1 MKKIPSPPLYT
12 ESITSQI
19 ENLSIATNNSNSN
32 NDTLNQQLEELI
44 NQYEINDEYA
54 EKLKVLKDFKIVFI
68 LDDSSSMNTK
78 LINSPLN
85 KKDNSNQVSRWDEL
99 QYFTSLIIEIAIIF
113 NPFGCDVY
121 FLNRKNQ
128 SNVIDKEQLSKSFID
143 QPNGYT
149 PLESRLKQVLND
161 NPDRSKKLL
170 IMIVT
175 DGEPTDL
182 HGEINIKQFKDC
194 LLSRPDNVYT
204 TIAACTDD
212 DVSVEYLNNWDR
224 DVPRLDIVDDYRSEK
239 AQIKQ
244 TKGKDYSL
252 DVPRLDI
259 VDDYRSEKAQIKQ
272 TKGKDYSFTFG
283 DYIVKSL
290 IGSID
295 SDLNQ
300 LDGN

>member
-1 MKKIPSPPLYT
+1 MTSKNKMKKILPPPLYA
-12 ESITSQI
+12 ESISSQI
-19 ENLSIATNNSNSN
+19 ENRSIATNNYNSN
-32 NDTLNQQLEELI
+32 NNDILNQNLEELI
-44 NQYEINDEYA
+44 NQYEINNEYA

-85 KKDNSNQVSRWDEL
+85 KKDNSYQVSRWDEL

-182 HGEINIKQFKDC
+182 NGEINVKQFKDC

-212 DVSVEYLNNWDR
+212 DESVEYLNNWDR
-224 DVPRLDIVDDYRSEK
+224 
-239 AQIKQ
+239 
-244 TKGKDYSL
+244 

>member
-1 MKKIPSPPLYT
+1 MKKIPPPPAYASIIT
-12 ESITSQI
+12 NNSESIT
-19 ENLSIATNNSNSN
+19 NLGISNTNNYEGNATNNVIITTNNSNSN
-32 NDTLNQQLEELI
+32 TDILNQQLEELF

-54 EKLKVLKDFKIVFI
+54 QKLKVLKDFKIVFI
-68 LDDSSSMNTK
+68 LDDSGSMTRK
-78 LINSPLN
+78 LIESPLN
-85 KKDNSNQVSRWDEL
+85 KKDNSYQVSRWDEL

-143 QPNGYT
+143 RPKGFT

-182 HGEINIKQFKDC
+182 NGKVNVKQFKDC

-212 DVSVEYLNNWDR
+212 DESVEYLNNWDR
-224 DVPRLDIVDDYRSEK
+224 
-239 AQIKQ
+239 
-244 TKGKDYSL
+244 

>member
-1 MKKIPSPPLYT
+1 MTSKNKMKKILPPPLYA
-12 ESITSQI
+12 ESISSQI
-19 ENLSIATNNSNSN
+19 ENRSIATNNYNSN
-32 NDTLNQQLEELI
+32 NNDILNQNLEELI
-44 NQYEINDEYA
+44 NQYEINNEYA

-85 KKDNSNQVSRWDEL
+85 KKDNSYQVSRWDEL

-182 HGEINIKQFKDC
+182 NGKVNVKQFKDC

-212 DVSVEYLNNWDR
+212 DESVEYLNNWDR
-224 DVPRLDIVDDYRSEK
+224 
-239 AQIKQ
+239 
-244 TKGKDYSL
+244 

>member
-128 SNVIDKEQLSKSFID
+128 SNVIDKEQ
-143 QPNGYT
+143 
-149 PLESRLKQVLND
+149 
-161 NPDRSKKLL
+161 
-170 IMIVT
+170 
-175 DGEPTDL
+175 
-182 HGEINIKQFKDC
+182 
-194 LLSRPDNVYT
+194 
-204 TIAACTDD
+204 
-212 DVSVEYLNNWDR
+212 
-224 DVPRLDIVDDYRSEK
+224 
-239 AQIKQ
+239 
-244 TKGKDYSL
+244 
-252 DVPRLDI
+252 
-259 VDDYRSEKAQIKQ
+259 
-272 TKGKDYSFTFG
+272 
-283 DYIVKSL
+283 
-290 IGSID
+290 
-295 SDLNQ
+295 
-300 LDGN
+300 

>member
-1 MKKIPSPPLYT
+1 MKKIPPPPPLCA

-19 ENLSIATNNSNSN
+19 ENLSIATNNSIFN
-32 NDTLNQQLEELI
+32 NDILNQNLEELI

-54 EKLKVLKDFKIVFI
+54 QKLKVLKDFKIVFI
-68 LDDSSSMNTK
+68 LDDSGSMTRK
-78 LINSPLN
+78 LIESPLN
-85 KKDNSNQVSRWDEL
+85 KKDNSYQVSRWDEL

-143 QPNGYT
+143 RPKGFT

-182 HGEINIKQFKDC
+182 NGKVNVKQFKDC

-212 DVSVEYLNNWDR
+212 DESVEYLNNWDR
-224 DVPRLDIVDDYRSEK
+224 
-239 AQIKQ
+239 
-244 TKGKDYSL
+244 

>member
-78 LINSPLN
+78 LVNSPLN

-194 LLSRPDNVYT
+194 LLNRPDNVYT

-244 TKGKDYSL
+244 TKGKDYS
-252 DVPRLDI
+252 
-259 VDDYRSEKAQIKQ
+259 
-272 TKGKDYSFTFG
+272 FTFG